1 MANKQLY
8 ESPGIDISYDP
19 DNEWLYVNWKG
30 FQLVQSVKD
39 GCEKMLEFV
48 IEYNCSKVLN
58 DNTLVKG
65 IWAGAAEW
73 GATDW
78 FPRMKKAGVKQF
90 AWIYSPSFFSKMSTD
105 LTLQASS
112 EELLEGDFIK
122 TFFDIEDAENWLK
135 N

>member
-1 MANKQLY
+1 MPSIRLF
-8 ESPGIDISYDP
+8 ESPEIDIEYDE
-19 DNEWLYVNWKG
+19 DNKWLYVNWKG

-48 IEYNCSKVLN
+48 KEYKCEKVLN

-73 GATDW
+73 GATNW
-78 FPRMKKAGVKQF
+78 FPRMKNAGVKQF

-105 LTLQASS
+105 LTLDVASPQ
-112 EELLEGDFIK
+112 LLEGEFIK
-122 TFFDIEDAENWLK
+122 TFFSREDAENWLK